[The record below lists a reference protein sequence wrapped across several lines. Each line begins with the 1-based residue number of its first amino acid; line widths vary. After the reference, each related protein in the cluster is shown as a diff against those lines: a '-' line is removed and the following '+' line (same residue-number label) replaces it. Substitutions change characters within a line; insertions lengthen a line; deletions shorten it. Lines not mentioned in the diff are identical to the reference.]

1 MEFPSCLTHEKTEA
15 RVGKVTL
22 LTTAEQVG
30 DFNLTISPR
39 SMPRLSLSGWRDS
52 LLAVLLQDKQ
62 GQCLGFTGNR
72 QVAWLEPELQRG
84 SQYGPTDSVF
94 GPSHGLTQTVL
105 AGSSIGSELA
115 LNRDW

>member
-22 LTTAEQVG
+22 LTTAERVG

-39 SMPRLSLSGWRDS
+39 STPRLSLSGWRDR
-52 LLAVLLQDKQ
+52 Q